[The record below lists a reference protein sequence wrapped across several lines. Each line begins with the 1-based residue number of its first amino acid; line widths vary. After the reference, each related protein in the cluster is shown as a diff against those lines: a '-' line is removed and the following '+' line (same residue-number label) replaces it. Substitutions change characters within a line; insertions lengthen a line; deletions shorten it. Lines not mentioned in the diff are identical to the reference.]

1 MHFNS
6 NHALLQHLHL
16 QLRELQSLR
25 NNLGNLAPAFLT
37 LKPSADSW
45 SANECL
51 KHLNNY
57 GDFYLPQLIKS
68 IEQLP
73 KEASANSAPFRSG
86 WLGNKFINM
95 MQIKSN
101 GKPKKIMKSPAD
113 KLPINNL
120 EIEKTMKNFDEQLLK
135 LDQILQKSSG
145 KNLENIRIPISLSR
159 FIQLKV
165 GDVLQ
170 FYMAHH
176 LRHLHQAKRAA
187 EVK

>member
-6 NHALLQHLHL
+6 NHTLLQHLHF
-16 QLRELQSLR
+16 QLHELQSLR
-25 NNLGNLAPAFLT
+25 NDLGNLAPVFLT
-37 LKPSADSW
+37 LKPSAESW

-57 GDFYLPQLIKS
+57 GDFYLPELIKS

-73 KEASANSAPFRSG
+73 KEATAGGAAFRSG

-95 MQIKSN
+95 MQTENN

-113 KLPINNL
+113 KLPINN
-120 EIEKTMKNFDEQLLK
+120 IEVENTLKIFDEQLLK

-159 FIQLKV
+159 FIRLKI

-176 LRHLHQAKRAA
+176 LRHLQQAKRAA
-187 EVK
+187 STK